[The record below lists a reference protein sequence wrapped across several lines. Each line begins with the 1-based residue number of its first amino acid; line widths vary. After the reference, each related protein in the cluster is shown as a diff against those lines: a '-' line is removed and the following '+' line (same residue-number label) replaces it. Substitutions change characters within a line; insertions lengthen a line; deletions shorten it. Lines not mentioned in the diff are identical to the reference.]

1 MMYWCLTLLFL
12 STSWHSTSST
22 EWIKGIEAEQFSRIP
37 WSESLSNFG
46 SDTAT
51 DNPAHTALRCRWNKV
66 TKRKVCENRASLGIS
81 TLDEPLNKGSHN
93 YLATSSI
100 GGSDGIIENSGGS
113 HVKEPTQSQALG
125 WRPWKENKA
134 VKASKSTAAAEDV
147 QGVEEVAIPMTL
159 STKQRPR
166 GHAAKAAATAA
177 ALAAATPNCTGL
189 ARDGTSML
197 PRANAVRGLATF
209 Y

>member
-1 MMYWCLTLLFL
+1 M

-22 EWIKGIEAEQFSRIP
+22 EWIKGIEAEQFSQIP
-37 WSESLSNFG
+37 WSETLSNFG
-46 SDTAT
+46 SDSVA
-51 DNPAHTALRCRWNKV
+51 DNPAHTALWCRWNKV
-66 TKRKVCENRASLGIS
+66 SKRKVCENRASLGTSI
-81 TLDEPLNKGSHN
+81 LDKPLNKRSQD

-100 GGSDGIIENSGGS
+100 GGSDGIIDNSGGS
-113 HVKEPTQSQALG
+113 LIKEPTQSQALG
-125 WRPWKENKA
+125 WRPWKEKKA
-134 VKASKSTAAAEDV
+134 VKALKSTAAAKDV
-147 QGVEEVAIPMTL
+147 PRVEETAIPTTL

-189 ARDGTSML
+189 AHDGTSML
-197 PRANAVRGLATF
+197 PRANAVRGLVIF